1 MAIGFDAF
9 ENYEIE
15 LPKTKGTGTVTI
27 SFPPADCLAPDD
39 VEALN
44 KKFEMLNDDA
54 SVPDR
59 LKPKYAPLEAIREM
73 LLHFNTSKTAQ
84 ETIKGMVQRHLKKID
99 ELWENDMEELTG
111 GKSEDSAGSSSEK
124 TSSKA

>member
-1 MAIGFDAF
+1 MAIVFDAF
-9 ENYEIE
+9 ENYEVEI
-15 LPKTKGTGTVTI
+15 PKTKGTGTVTI

-44 KKFEMLNDDA
+44 EKLAALNDDD
-54 SVPDR
+54 SVPER
-59 LKPKYAPLEAIREM
+59 LKPKHAPLEAIRAM

-99 ELWENDMEELTG
+99 EMWAKDMEELVG
-111 GKSEDSAGSSSEK
+111 GKSEDSAASSSEK
-124 TSSKA
+124 TDSKA

>member
-1 MAIGFDAF
+1 MAIVFDAF
-9 ENYEIE
+9 ENYEVEI
-15 LPKTKGTGTVTI
+15 PKTKGTGTVTI

-44 KKFEMLNDDA
+44 EKLAALNDDDC
-54 SVPDR
+54 VPDR
-59 LKPKYAPLEAIREM
+59 LKPKHAPLEGIRAM
-73 LLHFNTSKTAQ
+73 LLYFNTSKTAQ

-99 ELWENDMEELTG
+99 ELWAKDMEELVG

-124 TSSKA
+124 TGSKA

>member
-1 MAIGFDAF
+1 MAIVFDAF

-15 LPKTKGTGTVTI
+15 IPKTKGTGTVTI

-39 VEALN
+39 VETLN
-44 KKFEMLNDDA
+44 NKLDALNDDD

-59 LKPKYAPLEAIREM
+59 LKPKYAPLEGIRAM

-99 ELWENDMEELTG
+99 EMWAKDMEELVG
-111 GKSEDSAGSSSEK
+111 GKSEDSAASSSEK

>member
-1 MAIGFDAF
+1 MAIVFDAF

-27 SFPPADCLAPDD
+27 SFPPADCLTPDD

-44 KKFEMLNDDA
+44 KKLDALNDDD

-73 LLHFNTSKTAQ
+73 LLHFNTGKTAQ

-99 ELWENDMEELTG
+99 DLWANDMEELTG
-111 GKSEDSAGSSSEK
+111 GKSEDSAGSSSAK
-124 TSSKA
+124 TGSKA

>member
-1 MAIGFDAF
+1 MAIVFDAF

-15 LPKTKGTGTVTI
+15 IPKTKGTGTVTI

-44 KKFEMLNDDA
+44 EKLDALNDDD
-54 SVPDR
+54 SIPER
-59 LKPKYAPLEAIREM
+59 LKPKHAPLEAIREM

-99 ELWENDMEELTG
+99 EMWAKDMQELVG
-111 GKSEDSAGSSSEK
+111 GKSEDSVASSSEK
-124 TSSKA
+124 TDSKA

>member
-1 MAIGFDAF
+1 MAIVFDAF

-44 KKFEMLNDDA
+44 KKFEVLNDDA

-99 ELWENDMEELTG
+99 ELWAKDMEELTG
-111 GKSEDSAGSSSEK
+111 GKSKDSAGSSSEK

>member
-1 MAIGFDAF
+1 MAIVFDAF

-15 LPKTKGTGTVTI
+15 IPKTKGTGTVTI

-44 KKFEMLNDDA
+44 EKLAALNDDD
-54 SVPDR
+54 SVPER
-59 LKPKYAPLEAIREM
+59 LKPKHAPLEAIRAM

-99 ELWENDMEELTG
+99 EMWAKDMEELVG
-111 GKSEDSAGSSSEK
+111 GKSEDSAASSSEK
-124 TSSKA
+124 TDSKA

>member
-1 MAIGFDAF
+1 MAIVFDAF

-15 LPKTKGTGTVTI
+15 IPKTKGTGTVTI

-44 KKFEMLNDDA
+44 EKLAALNDDD
-54 SVPDR
+54 SVPER
-59 LKPKYAPLEAIREM
+59 LKPKHAPLEAIRVM

-99 ELWENDMEELTG
+99 EMWAKDMEELVG
-111 GKSEDSAGSSSEK
+111 GKSEDSAASSSEK
-124 TSSKA
+124 TDSKA